1 MPGTLS
7 GNIAT
12 AELGSSVGKEVVCT
26 TDGAAV
32 LVEFDHEGYVVCHW
46 PLSYGVFDADG
57 VDEALTVELPL
68 VESVKIGAYDG
79 INQVEGIGPAVVRAA
94 EVEGAVVLEAALSG
108 IVEGDE
114 GTALLEE
121 ASATEEVVEFELY
134 GVFDADGVDEAL
146 KVELPLVESVKIGV
160 YNGIDQVEG
169 IGPAVVRAAEV
180 AEGAVVLEPALSG
193 IVEGDEGTALLE
205 EASATEEVDELELDS
220 VVTDSGTSIVTVGEL
235 TSMIEYPV
243 LVTVAGLGVTVTSTV

>member
-7 GNIAT
+7 GNIAI
-12 AELGSSVGKEVVCT
+12 AELGSSGGKEVVCT

-94 EVEGAVVLEAALSG
+94 EVEGAVVLEAALS
-108 IVEGDE
+108 
-114 GTALLEE
+114 
-121 ASATEEVVEFELY
+121 
-134 GVFDADGVDEAL
+134 
-146 KVELPLVESVKIGV
+146 
-160 YNGIDQVEG
+160 
-169 IGPAVVRAAEV
+169 R
-180 AEGAVVLEPALSG
+180 

-205 EASATEEVDELELDS
+205 EASATEEVDEFELDS
-220 VVTDSGTSIVTVGEL
+220 VVTDSGTSMVTVGEL